1 MRSNQCSLLRSGH
14 GRVTVNLI
22 CIDHNQVGEN
32 HSKWFVLQMILLRL
46 LSTNL
51 IFLKLNP
58 DSYPESLKL
67 IFDPESW
74 IPKFDPCSESVSVSD
89 WWYKTFCYDLMTKV
103 TLEIAKVCL
112 WLSCYHWHILS
123 KFGSWI
129 IFGCFAKYLVLY
141 TVKDNLVW
149 YHIWT
154 DYFIYMMFTSH
165 YWYTVSL
172 SYSIYHVTP
181 STNIN
186 VFFIFLEER
195 R

>member
-1 MRSNQCSLLRSGH
+1 MYRPQPGGGESFKVVCPANDFTTSIVYKFDLSQTKSWFLSWILEVDLWSWILDPWIWSLL
-14 GRVTVNLI
+14 
-22 CIDHNQVGEN
+22 
-32 HSKWFVLQMILLRL
+32 
-46 LSTNL
+46 
-51 IFLKLNP
+51 
-58 DSYPESLKL
+58 
-67 IFDPESW
+67 W
-74 IPKFDPCSESVSVSD
+74 IP
-89 WWYKTFCYDLMTKV
+89 FCQWLVIQNFLLWLDDKV

-123 KFGSWI
+123 KSESWI

-165 YWYTVSL
+165 YWYTVTL

-186 VFFIFLEER
+186 KFFIVLEER
-195 R
+195 G